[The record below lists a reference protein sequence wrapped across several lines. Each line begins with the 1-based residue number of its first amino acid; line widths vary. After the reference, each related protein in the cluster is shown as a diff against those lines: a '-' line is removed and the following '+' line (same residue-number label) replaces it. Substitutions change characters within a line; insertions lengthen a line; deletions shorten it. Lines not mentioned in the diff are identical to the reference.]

1 LDRIRTCADE
11 VSRSAIRSR
20 ADETNGQMHSG
31 ELHVMAPTTTVK
43 DQTISKLTCVANLAN
58 SGWYVV
64 GWLRSSTRKETCRI
78 AGPVRSAA
86 QRILLIGMAS
96 AQRCKYYSL
105 RLGSMMMQLAS
116 AGDWG
121 CGSGILRHQRSII
134 PPRDGLKG

>member
-1 LDRIRTCADE
+1 M
-11 VSRSAIRSR
+11 V
-20 ADETNGQMHSG
+20 
-31 ELHVMAPTTTVK
+31 PTTTVK

-64 GWLRSSTRKETCRI
+64 GWSRSSTRKETCRI
-78 AGPVRSAA
+78 AGPVWSAA

-105 RLGSMMMQLAS
+105 KSGSMTVQLAS
-116 AGDWG
+116 AGHWG

-134 PPRDGLKG
+134 PPRDGLKGEDLIAMR